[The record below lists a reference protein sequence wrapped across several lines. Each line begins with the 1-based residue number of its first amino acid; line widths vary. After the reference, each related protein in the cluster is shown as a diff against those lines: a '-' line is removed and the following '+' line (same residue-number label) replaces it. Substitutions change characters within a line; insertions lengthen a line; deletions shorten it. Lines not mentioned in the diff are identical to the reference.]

1 MNNSG
6 IRFNKDQLNR
16 LFPFFILID
25 QNLIIS
31 EVGKSILKLNPNLVG
46 RPFGDAFTV
55 KRPTIQQLNFESLK
69 SKEDQLLVLELTGI
83 SNPFSFRGQIEWIEE
98 GNQLMYLGS
107 PWVNSIDQLNENNL
121 FIRDFSFHD
130 PLIDLL
136 HVLRIQEINAKE
148 LNELLQKVNNQKNEL
163 KAASLAI
170 HDMSL
175 FSMQS
180 PDPLIRI
187 DTEGNILLMNPAA
200 VEMRSIYFNGNVMS
214 QEQFWKQVGPQINT
228 QSDRWQVEAMSG
240 DQTYLF
246 ICKFLPE
253 TGYFNVYG
261 RNISAEKA
269 GQEGIRQLSLVAS
282 SNDNGVL
289 FTDIDGKINWANKGF
304 CTLSGYELNEV
315 LGKTPIELL
324 RGPQTQST
332 ALKKLVEAFESGQN
346 FLIDLMYYRKDG
358 SIFWGRSKGQAV
370 YNDAGQLIQ
379 YFALIE
385 DITTERQN
393 QDALIKSEER
403 WQFALEGA
411 GDGVWE
417 YNFQTR
423 EVFFSHQYKKMLGFT
438 DEEFQNE
445 YESWISRVHPDDQQI
460 IKETDRDYKSGFV
473 HNHQREFR
481 MKTASG
487 QYLWI
492 LDRGMVVSR
501 TPDGQPQRI
510 IGTHTDITERKSTEQ
525 ALQFKEEKYRNIL
538 ANMNLGIL
546 EVDLEE
552 KIQYANQSFLEMCG
566 YDLADLLGM
575 NARTFL
581 VSGENDALMKEKV
594 SLRQKGKS
602 DAYEIAVRNKQGESR
617 WWLVSGAPSYNDKGE
632 LVGSIGIHLD
642 ITEQK
647 KLQDELLEA
656 RELAEASARAKELF
670 LANMSHEIR
679 TPMHAISGMSELLSK
694 TKLIERQRFYLTVI
708 QSASENMLVI
718 LNDILDLSKLEA
730 SKLSLESIGFNPKQ
744 VMEKARTVMQ
754 HRADEKGLLL
764 KTPYID
770 PDIAPV
776 LIGDPFRL
784 NQIFFN
790 LLSNAIKFTAKGKI
804 TMECH
809 LEYQSNSHQTLRFQ
823 VSDTG
828 IGMDQDFLE
837 RLFEKFS
844 QEHQSTSRQFGGT
857 GLGMNIT
864 KELVDLMGGDIEVKS
879 EKGTGTV
886 FTFRITF
893 RKGKEQDLPVV
904 KIEEVDKEIFKGL
917 KILLVD
923 DNDMNRLVA
932 NTMLENLGVRVMEAI
947 NGKQAVDFLME
958 ESVDL
963 ILMDIQ
969 MPVMDGLE
977 ATREIK
983 KQTHHQTPII
993 ALTANALKTDNERY
1007 LQAGM
1012 AAALPKPF
1020 SENEIIDVI
1029 SRIIG
1034 HHNSIKNPPSPDVET
1049 SETPLFDLTN
1059 LEYIADGNTVFIR
1072 KMIELFLDQTPTMVV
1087 QMKLALEQN
1096 DLTTLCGLAHKMRPS
1111 LENLGI
1117 VSLKEVVKTMEKAVE
1132 LRVTDQELKELLG
1145 IMDDT
1150 LGKVFQALRSEDVN

>member
-1 MNNSG
+1 MNDSG
-6 IRFNKDQLNR
+6 IRFRKDQFNR
-16 LFPFFILID
+16 FFPFFILLDEDLTIVD
-25 QNLIIS
+25 AGN
-31 EVGKSILKLNPNLVG
+31 SIQKLNPGIVG
-46 RPFGDAFTV
+46 AGFQEIFGIR
-55 KRPTIQQLNFESLK
+55 RPTIEQIGFHALK
-69 SKEDQLLVLELTGI
+69 ERVDQLLVLDMEQGDHPI
-83 SNPFSFRGQIEWIEE
+83 SFRGQLEWIEE
-98 GNQLMYLGS
+98 TNQLMYLGS
-107 PWVNSIDQLNENNL
+107 PWFESIDQLSSNNL
-121 FIRDFSFHD
+121 TIRDFSFHD

-136 HVLRIQEINAKE
+136 HVLRIQEMNGLE
-148 LNELLQKVNNQKNEL
+148 LKELLQKVNNQKNEL

-180 PDPLIRI
+180 PDPLIRL
-187 DTEGNILLMNPAA
+187 DEEGNILLMNPAA
-200 VEMRSIYFNGNVMS
+200 MEMQSFSYKGSEMS
-214 QEQFWKQVGPQINT
+214 QEQFWKQIGPRIDRQK
-228 QSDRWQVEAMSG
+228 DRWQVEAMTG

-253 TGYFNVYG
+253 TRYFNVYG
-261 RNISAEKA
+261 RNITLEKA
-269 GQEGIRQLSLVAS
+269 GQEGIRRLSLVAS
-282 SNDNGVL
+282 SNENGVL
-289 FTDIDGKINWANKGF
+289 FTDVDGRITWANQGF
-304 CTLSGYELNEV
+304 CSLSKYNLEEV

-324 RGPQTQST
+324 RGPMTQSHG
-332 ALKKLVEAFESGQN
+332 LREMVDAFESGKN
-346 FLIDLMYYRKDG
+346 FLIELINYRKDG
-358 SIFWGRSKGQAV
+358 SVFWGRSKGQAV
-370 YNDAGQLIQ
+370 YSESGQLTQ

-385 DITTERQN
+385 DITVEREN

-423 EVFFSHQYKKMLGFT
+423 EVFFSHQYKKMLGFSDDDFPNQYDAWT
-438 DEEFQNE
+438 
-445 YESWISRVHPDDQQI
+445 SRVHPDDQQI
-460 IKETDRDYKSGFV
+460 LKETDRDYKSGFV
-473 HNHQREFR
+473 NSHQREFR
-481 MKTASG
+481 MMTSSG
-487 QYLWI
+487 QYIWI
-492 LDRGMVVSR
+492 LDRSMVVSR
-501 TPDGQPQRI
+501 TSDGQPLRI

-546 EVDLEE
+546 EVDHEE
-552 KIQYANQSFLEMCG
+552 MIQYANQSFLDMSGFETNE
-566 YDLADLLGM
+566 LLGM

-581 VSGENDALMKEKV
+581 VSGENDMIMQEKLE
-594 SLRQKGKS
+594 LRQKGKS
-602 DAYEIAVRNKQGESR
+602 DAYEIAVRNKQGEIR
-617 WWLVSGAPSYNDKGE
+617 WWLVSGAPSFNDKGE

-656 RELAEASARAKELF
+656 RELAEASARAKEVF

-694 TKLIERQRFYLTVI
+694 TKLIERQRFYLSVI

-730 SKLSLESIGFNPKQ
+730 SKLSLESIGFNLQQ

-764 KTPYID
+764 TIPYLD

-804 TMECH
+804 EMECRMVS
-809 LEYQSNSHQTLRFQ
+809 QNNTWQTLQFK

-828 IGMDQDFLE
+828 IGMEQDFLE

-844 QEHQSTSRQFGGT
+844 QEHQSTSRTFGGT

-864 KELVDLMGGDIEVKS
+864 KELVDLMGGDIEVES
-879 EKGTGTV
+879 EKGKGTV
-886 FTFRITF
+886 FTFQIAF
-893 RKGKEQDLPVV
+893 RKGNEQNLPVV
-904 KIEEVDKEIFKGL
+904 KHEEVDKGIFRDL

-932 NTMLENLGVRVMEAI
+932 NTMLENLGAKVVEAV

-958 ESVDL
+958 QSVDL

-969 MPVMDGLE
+969 MPVMDGVE
-977 ATREIK
+977 ATLEIK
-983 KQTHHQTPII
+983 NQMHHQTPII

-1012 AAALPKPF
+1012 AATLPKPF
-1020 SENEIIDVI
+1020 SENEIIEVI
-1029 SRIIG
+1029 SG
-1034 HHNSIKNPPSPDVET
+1034 LLGKVQSS
-1049 SETPLFDLTN
+1049 
-1059 LEYIADGNTVFIR
+1059 GNTIAET
-1072 KMIELFLDQTPTMVV
+1072 KEEA
-1087 QMKLALEQN
+1087 ALY
-1096 DLTTLCGLAHKMRPS
+1096 DLTTLETIAQGNTDFVRKMIDLFLHQTPPMLDQMKEALLQNDLSTISGLAHKMKPS
-1111 LENLGI
+1111 LDNLGI
-1117 VSLKEVVKTMEKAVE
+1117 VSLKEVIRTIEKAGE
-1132 LRVTDQELKELLG
+1132 LG
-1145 IMDDT
+1145 ISGQQLKDQLDILEVT
-1150 LGKVFQALRSEDVN
+1150 LGMVFQDLKKEQLN

>member
-1 MNNSG
+1 MKETG
-6 IRFNKDQLNR
+6 IRFRKDQFNR
-16 LFPFFILID
+16 FFPFFILID

-46 RPFGDAFTV
+46 RPFGDAFIV
-55 KRPTIQQLNFESLK
+55 KRPTIQQYNFEAFK
-69 SKEDQLLVLELTGI
+69 EKEDQLLVLELIDIT
-83 SNPFSFRGQIEWIEE
+83 NPMSFRGQIEWIEE
-98 GNQLMYLGS
+98 ENQLMYLGS
-107 PWVNSIDQLNENNL
+107 PWVNSIDQLNENKL
-121 FIRDFSFHD
+121 TIRDFSFHD

-187 DTEGNILLMNPAA
+187 DEEGNILLMNPAA
-200 VEMRSIYFNGNVMS
+200 MEMRSIFFNGSIMS
-214 QEQFWKQVGPQINT
+214 QEHFWKQVGPQINK
-228 QSDRWQVEAMSG
+228 QSDRWQVEAISG

-246 ICKFLPE
+246 IFKYLPE

-261 RNISAEKA
+261 RNITAEKVS
-269 GQEGIRQLSLVAS
+269 QEEIHRLSLVAS
-282 SNDNGVL
+282 TNESGVL
-289 FTDIDGKINWANKGF
+289 FTDTDGRISWANNGF
-304 CTLSGYELNEV
+304 CMLSGYPLNEV

-324 RGPQTQST
+324 RGPMTQST
-332 ALKKLVEAFESGQN
+332 GLREMVDAFGSGKNFHIELVN
-346 FLIDLMYYRKDG
+346 YRKDG
-358 SIFWGRSKGQAV
+358 STFWGRTKGQAV
-370 YNDAGQLIQ
+370 YDDSGKLTQ
-379 YFALIE
+379 YFAVIE
-385 DITTERQN
+385 DITIEREN
-393 QDALIKSEER
+393 QAALIKSEER

-417 YNFQTR
+417 YNFQTK

-438 DEEFQNE
+438 DEEFPNQ
-445 YESWISRVHPDDQQI
+445 YEAWTSRVHPDDQQI
-460 IKETDRDYKSGFV
+460 LKETDRDYKSGFV
-473 HNHQREFR
+473 NNHQREFR
-481 MKTASG
+481 MMTASG

-501 TPDGQPQRI
+501 TTDGQPLRI

-546 EVDLEE
+546 EVDPEE

-566 YDLADLLGM
+566 YELADLLGM

-642 ITEQK
+642 ITEPK

-656 RELAEASARAKELF
+656 RELAEASARAKEVF

-679 TPMHAISGMSELLSK
+679 TPMHAISGMAELLSK

-708 QSASENMLVI
+708 QSASENMMVI

-730 SKLSLESIGFNPKQ
+730 SKLSLESIGFNLQQ

-770 PDIAPV
+770 SNIAPV

-804 TMECH
+804 KMECH
-809 LEYQSNSHQTLRFQ
+809 LEYENKSHQTLRFK

-844 QEHQSTSRQFGGT
+844 QEHQSTSRKFGGT

-864 KELVDLMGGDIEVKS
+864 KELVDLMGGDIEVES

-893 RKGKEQDLPVV
+893 RKGNEQDLPVV

-932 NTMLENLGVRVMEAI
+932 NTMLENLGVRVMEAV

-1007 LQAGM
+1007 LEAGM
-1012 AAALPKPF
+1012 VASLPKPF

-1034 HHNSIKNPPSPDVET
+1034 HHNSIKNPPSSVVET
-1049 SETPLFDLTN
+1049 SEAPLFDLSN
-1059 LEYIADGNTVFIR
+1059 LEYIADGNTDFVK
-1072 KMIELFLDQTPTMVV
+1072 KMIELFLGQTPPILV

-1096 DLTTLCGLAHKMRPS
+1096 DLATFCGLAHKMRPS
-1111 LENLGI
+1111 LDNLGI
-1117 VSLKEVVKTMEKAVE
+1117 VSLKEVVITMEKAVE
-1132 LRVTDQELKELLG
+1132 LGLSDPELKNLFG
-1145 IMDDT
+1145 ILDDT
-1150 LGKVFQALRSEDVN
+1150 LAKVFQGLRSEDVN